1 MSPSF
6 ITFEI
11 RYTQSRCAFVLQF
24 LTSQCH
30 SNILP
35 CSPTLTQSVIFV
47 SLAPNLLYSMI
58 RFLWSLRLLQTRV
71 EVLCLLWRYPILK
84 DKYASLAV
92 LCQVNI
98 ISYCLI
104 HMRAE
109 GTGKFQR
116 ISQLGLWERSRRGRS
131 LHICML
137 LRVRRSQSDIWISEL
152 SRSFREFSS
161 RN

>member
-47 SLAPNLLYSMI
+47 SLAPNLLYSMT

-104 HMRAE
+104 HMCTE
-109 GTGKFQR
+109 GTGKCQR
-116 ISQLGLWERSRRGRS
+116 ISQLGLWERSPPWKESTYMYVASGQTIVIRHMDIGAES
-131 LHICML
+131 QL
-137 LRVRRSQSDIWISEL
+137 LENL
-152 SRSFREFSS
+152 A
-161 RN
+161 